1 MPSILSISGWR
12 LFFFANENQE
22 PMHIHAQKGDMDCKF
37 WINVD
42 DFEIIEAFAYNL
54 SPSAK
59 REIKR
64 IIYQHFDY
72 IVEQWN
78 EFFKK

>member
-22 PMHIHAQKGDMDCKF
+22 PMHIHAQNGDMDCKF

>member
-22 PMHIHAQKGDMDCKF
+22 PIHIHAQKGDMDCKF

-42 DFEIIEAFAYNL
+42 DFEIVEAFAYNL
-54 SPSAK
+54 SPSSK